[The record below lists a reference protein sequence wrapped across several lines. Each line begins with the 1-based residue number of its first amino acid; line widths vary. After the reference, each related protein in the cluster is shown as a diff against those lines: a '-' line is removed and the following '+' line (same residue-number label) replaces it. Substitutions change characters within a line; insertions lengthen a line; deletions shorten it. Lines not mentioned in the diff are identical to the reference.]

1 MVFTLRLERKCPH
14 QLKLMLSDM
23 ENYLDKVPTLD
34 LSKFTDGD
42 TQSMNQFAQ
51 ELGASFN
58 QTGFAIIKNHSL
70 SNEITDQLYS
80 TIKDFFDLSDEQ
92 KIKYYYP
99 DLFGQRG
106 YVIKGQ
112 EHAKG
117 SSKGDLKEFFHI
129 GNPAILNP
137 KNIWPIE
144 ISNFESIGTNG
155 FLTLENIGLT
165 LLEAIA
171 IYLNLNQN
179 YFDDKVK
186 GGESIM
192 RSIHYYPL
200 EYEDIIDGAVRAAAH
215 GDINLI
221 TLLMGASADGLEILT
236 KEKKWI
242 PIRSESD
249 QLVIN
254 VGDMLERLTNKKL
267 MSTIHRVVNPSDK
280 KLNTSRYSI
289 PFFMHPR
296 PEMDLSCLEN
306 CIDENNQK
314 GFDDISAGQFLEERL
329 REIGLKK

>member
-1 MVFTLRLERKCPH
+1 M
-14 QLKLMLSDM
+14 SD
-23 ENYLDKVPTLD
+23 YLNKVPTLD
-34 LSKFTDGD
+34 ISKYTSG
-42 TQSMNQFAQ
+42 NQDLVKEFS
-51 ELGASFN
+51 EDLGNSFN
-58 QTGFAIIKNHSL
+58 QTGFAIIKNHGL
-70 SNEITDQLYS
+70 TEEITKKLYS
-80 TIKDFFDLSDEQ
+80 SIQTFFELDDE
-92 KIKYYYP
+92 KKVKYYFPELY
-99 DLFGQRG
+99 GQRG

-129 GNPAILNP
+129 GNPAISNP

-144 ISNFESIGTNG
+144 VDQFEEIGTDA

-165 LLEAIA
+165 ILEAIA
-171 IYLNLNQN
+171 LFLNLDKN
-179 YFDDKVK
+179 YFENKVK

-200 EYEDIIDGAVRAAAH
+200 REEDIQDGAVRAGAH

-236 KEKKWI
+236 KEDKWI
-242 PIRSESD
+242 PIISEPD

-267 MSTIHRVVNPSDK
+267 MSTVHRVVNPSKDQ
-280 KLNTSRYSI
+280 LNTSRYSI
-289 PFFMHPR
+289 PFFMHPK
-296 PEMDLSCLEN
+296 PEMDLTCLEN
-306 CIDENNQK
+306 CIDGQSPK
-314 GFDDISAGQFLEERL
+314 SFDDMTAGEFLEQRL

>member
-1 MVFTLRLERKCPH
+1 MSDY
-14 QLKLMLSDM
+14 LS
-23 ENYLDKVPTLD
+23 KVPTLD
-34 LSKFTDGD
+34 ISKFTSG
-42 TQSMNQFAQ
+42 NQDLVEEFS
-51 ELGASFN
+51 EDLGNSFN
-58 QTGFAIIKNHSL
+58 QTGFAIIKNHGL
-70 SNEITDQLYS
+70 TEETTKNLYS
-80 TIKDFFDLSDEQ
+80 SIQTFFELDDE
-92 KIKYYYP
+92 KKVKYYFPELY
-99 DLFGQRG
+99 GQRG

-129 GNPAILNP
+129 GNPAISNP

-144 ISNFESIGTNG
+144 VDQFEEIGTNA

-165 LLEAIA
+165 ILEAIA
-171 IYLNLNQN
+171 LFLNLDKN
-179 YFDDKVK
+179 YFENKVK

-200 EYEDIIDGAVRAAAH
+200 KEEDVQDGAVRAGAH

-236 KEKKWI
+236 KEDKWI
-242 PIRSESD
+242 PIISEPD

-267 MSTIHRVVNPSDK
+267 MSTVHRVVNPSK
-280 KLNTSRYSI
+280 EKLNTSRYSI

-296 PEMDLSCLEN
+296 PEMDLTSLEN
-306 CIDENNQK
+306 CIDDQNPK
-314 GFDDISAGQFLEERL
+314 SFDDMTAGEFLEQRL

>member
-1 MVFTLRLERKCPH
+1 MSDY
-14 QLKLMLSDM
+14 LS
-23 ENYLDKVPTLD
+23 KVPTLD
-34 LSKFTDGD
+34 ISKFTSG
-42 TQSMNQFAQ
+42 NQDLVEEFS
-51 ELGASFN
+51 EDLGNSFN
-58 QTGFAIIKNHSL
+58 QTGFAIIKNHGL
-70 SNEITDQLYS
+70 TEETTKNLYS
-80 TIKDFFDLSDEQ
+80 SIQTFFELDDE
-92 KIKYYYP
+92 KKVKYYFPELY
-99 DLFGQRG
+99 GQRG

-129 GNPAILNP
+129 GNPAISNP

-144 ISNFESIGTNG
+144 VDQFEEIGTNA

-165 LLEAIA
+165 ILEAIA
-171 IYLNLNQN
+171 LFLNLDKN
-179 YFDDKVK
+179 YFENKVK

-200 EYEDIIDGAVRAAAH
+200 KEEDVQDGAVRAGAH

-236 KEKKWI
+236 KEDKWI
-242 PIRSESD
+242 PIISEPD

-267 MSTIHRVVNPSDK
+267 MSTVHRVVNPSK
-280 KLNTSRYSI
+280 EKLNTSRYSI

-296 PEMDLSCLEN
+296 PEMDLTCLEN
-306 CIDENNQK
+306 CIDDQNPK
-314 GFDDISAGQFLEERL
+314 SFDDMTAGEFLEQRL

>member
-1 MVFTLRLERKCPH
+1 MSDY
-14 QLKLMLSDM
+14 LS
-23 ENYLDKVPTLD
+23 KVPTLD
-34 LSKFTDGD
+34 ISKFTSG
-42 TQSMNQFAQ
+42 NQDLVEEFS
-51 ELGASFN
+51 EDLGNSFN
-58 QTGFAIIKNHSL
+58 QTGFAIIKNHGL
-70 SNEITDQLYS
+70 TEETTKNLYS
-80 TIKDFFDLSDEQ
+80 SIQTFFELDDE
-92 KIKYYYP
+92 KKVKYYFPELY
-99 DLFGQRG
+99 GQRG

-129 GNPAILNP
+129 GNPAISNP

-144 ISNFESIGTNG
+144 VDQFEEIGINA

-165 LLEAIA
+165 ILEAIA
-171 IYLNLNQN
+171 LFLNLDKN
-179 YFDDKVK
+179 YFENKVK

-200 EYEDIIDGAVRAAAH
+200 KEEDVQDGAVRAGAH

-236 KEKKWI
+236 KEDKWI
-242 PIRSESD
+242 PIISEPD

-267 MSTIHRVVNPSDK
+267 MSTVHRVVNPSK
-280 KLNTSRYSI
+280 EKLNTSRYSI

-296 PEMDLSCLEN
+296 PEMDLTSLEN
-306 CIDENNQK
+306 CIDDQNPK
-314 GFDDISAGQFLEERL
+314 SFDDMTAGEFLEQRL

>member
-1 MVFTLRLERKCPH
+1 MSDY
-14 QLKLMLSDM
+14 LS
-23 ENYLDKVPTLD
+23 KVPTLD
-34 LSKFTDGD
+34 ISKFTSG
-42 TQSMNQFAQ
+42 NQDLVEEFS
-51 ELGASFN
+51 EDLGNSFN
-58 QTGFAIIKNHSL
+58 QTGFAIIKNHGL
-70 SNEITDQLYS
+70 TEETTKNLYS
-80 TIKDFFDLSDEQ
+80 SIQTFFELDDE
-92 KIKYYYP
+92 KKVKYYFPELY
-99 DLFGQRG
+99 GQRG

-129 GNPAILNP
+129 GNPAISNP

-144 ISNFESIGTNG
+144 VDQFEEIATNA

-165 LLEAIA
+165 ILEAIA
-171 IYLNLNQN
+171 LFLNLDKN
-179 YFDDKVK
+179 YFENKVK

-200 EYEDIIDGAVRAAAH
+200 KEEDVQDGAVRAGAH

-236 KEKKWI
+236 KEDKWI
-242 PIRSESD
+242 PIISEPD

-267 MSTIHRVVNPSDK
+267 MSTVHRVVNPSK
-280 KLNTSRYSI
+280 EKLNTSRYSI

-296 PEMDLSCLEN
+296 PEMDLTCLEN
-306 CIDENNQK
+306 CIDDQNPK
-314 GFDDISAGQFLEERL
+314 SFDDMTAGEFLEQRL

>member
-1 MVFTLRLERKCPH
+1 MSDY
-14 QLKLMLSDM
+14 LS
-23 ENYLDKVPTLD
+23 KVPTLD
-34 LSKFTDGD
+34 ISKFTSG
-42 TQSMNQFAQ
+42 NQDLVEEFS
-51 ELGASFN
+51 EDLGNSFN
-58 QTGFAIIKNHSL
+58 QTGFAIIKNHGL
-70 SNEITDQLYS
+70 TEETTKNLYS
-80 TIKDFFDLSDEQ
+80 SIQTFFELDDE
-92 KIKYYYP
+92 KKVKYYFPELY
-99 DLFGQRG
+99 GQRG

-129 GNPAILNP
+129 GNPAISNP

-144 ISNFESIGTNG
+144 VDQFEEIGTNA

-165 LLEAIA
+165 ILEAIA
-171 IYLNLNQN
+171 LFLNLDKN
-179 YFDDKVK
+179 YFENKVK

-192 RSIHYYPL
+192 RSIYYYPL
-200 EYEDIIDGAVRAAAH
+200 KEEDVQDGAVRAGAH

-236 KEKKWI
+236 KEDKWI
-242 PIRSESD
+242 PIISEPD

-267 MSTIHRVVNPSDK
+267 MSTVHRVVNPSK
-280 KLNTSRYSI
+280 EKLNTSRYSI

-296 PEMDLSCLEN
+296 PEMDLTCLEN
-306 CIDENNQK
+306 CIDDQNPK
-314 GFDDISAGQFLEERL
+314 SFDDMTAGEFLEQRL

>member
-1 MVFTLRLERKCPH
+1 MSDY
-14 QLKLMLSDM
+14 LS
-23 ENYLDKVPTLD
+23 KVPTLD
-34 LSKFTDGD
+34 ISKFTSGNLDLVEEFSED
-42 TQSMNQFAQ
+42 
-51 ELGASFN
+51 LGNSFN
-58 QTGFAIIKNHSL
+58 QTGFAIIKNHGL
-70 SNEITDQLYS
+70 TEETTKNLYS
-80 TIKDFFDLSDEQ
+80 SIQTFFELDDE
-92 KIKYYYP
+92 KKVKYYFPELY
-99 DLFGQRG
+99 GQRG

-129 GNPAILNP
+129 GNPAISNP

-144 ISNFESIGTNG
+144 VDQFEEIGTNA

-165 LLEAIA
+165 ILEAIA
-171 IYLNLNQN
+171 LFLNLDKN
-179 YFDDKVK
+179 YFENKVK

-200 EYEDIIDGAVRAAAH
+200 KEEDVQDGAVRAGAH

-236 KEKKWI
+236 KEDKWI
-242 PIRSESD
+242 PIISEPD

-267 MSTIHRVVNPSDK
+267 MSTVHRVVNPSK
-280 KLNTSRYSI
+280 EKLNTSRYSI

-296 PEMDLSCLEN
+296 PEMDLTSLEN
-306 CIDENNQK
+306 CIDDQNPK
-314 GFDDISAGQFLEERL
+314 SFDDMTAGEFLDQRL